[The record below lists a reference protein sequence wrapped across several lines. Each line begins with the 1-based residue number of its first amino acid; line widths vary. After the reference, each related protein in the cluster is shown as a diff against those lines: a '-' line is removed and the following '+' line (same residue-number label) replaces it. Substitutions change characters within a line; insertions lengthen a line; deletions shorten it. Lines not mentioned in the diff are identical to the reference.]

1 MLAAIALAMALGA
14 FQAPDANAV
23 AAGPVN
29 LTDPLAALPKF
40 IERPN
45 AAQFSSAYPHGAA
58 NVGMGG
64 RAVLHC
70 EVAPTGR
77 LEQCVVARESPTG
90 VGFGAAALGLAKYF
104 RVDPPGEQ
112 SKTTE
117 LDLPIGFATS
127 ISEDEQ
133 FVTGP
138 WLEAPSFADVGAAYP
153 DIGGGVAGEAVLH
166 CALTRDGALRD
177 CRSIYQQPV
186 GRDFDKAAIGLA
198 HLFRMRIDQAYLNT
212 HQPMATNVMMRLPA
226 PYRDEFKQKRI
237 VDPAWLAAPGFARL
251 AELFPAQATAKSVTE
266 GTGVVDCTVGADGA
280 LTACRA
286 VGAGGPA
293 GLGFAE
299 AAVKAAGAL
308 RMSPWTDEG
317 GPVDGAQ
324 VRVPIRFTSVAR

>member
-14 FQAPDANAV
+14 FQAPESSA
-23 AAGPVN
+23 AAGPIN
-29 LTDPLAALPKF
+29 SIDPLAALPRF

-45 AAQFSSAYPHGAA
+45 GVQFSSAYPHGAA

-70 EVAPTGR
+70 EVASTGR
-77 LEQCVVARESPTG
+77 LEKCAVSRESPTG
-90 VGFGAAALGLAKYF
+90 AGFGAAALGLSKYF
-104 RVDPPGEQ
+104 RLDPGEG
-112 SKTTE
+112 KITE

-166 CALTRDGALRD
+166 CALTREGALRD
-177 CRSIYQQPV
+177 CRAIYQQPV
-186 GRDFDKAAIGLA
+186 GRDFDKAAMSLA
-198 HLFRMRIDQAYLNT
+198 HLFRMRIDQAFLNT
-212 HQPMATNVMMRLPA
+212 HRPMATNVMMRLVA

-237 VDPAWLAAPGFARL
+237 VDPTWLAGPGFARL

-266 GTGVVDCTVGADGA
+266 GTGVVDCTVGPDGA
-280 LTACRA
+280 LTACQA
-286 VGAGGPA
+286 AGAGDPA
-293 GLGFAE
+293 GLGFTE
-299 AAVKAAGAL
+299 AAVKAASAL